1 MSRVFCWLGC
11 LLIGLSFVPNPST
24 KLANAQTTSYQVQA
38 EFQEFWQANGG
49 AGLIGEPIS
58 EALWFDGQLVQYF
71 ANQRLHWVNN
81 QVVPAKLGL
90 DLFQASR
97 RTWQNQRQHLPT
109 KQCLWVESSK
119 RSICEPF
126 LSFWQANGEANS
138 LGNPITE
145 TVTETNPLTGKIA
158 TMQYF
163 EQQLLAVDPASQ
175 QTKLSPL
182 GQWQA
187 SWLLNGTRQA
197 SPIRATL
204 SGPQAALTP
213 LEQLIIQIDAGTYVG
228 PASLRIVDSAGQLE
242 TSQNLNLT
250 GQSQS
255 LKLQAQGALGQHYA
269 VLLIE
274 GKVAAINSS
283 IYQLDAR
290 TSIQTGVAAYDT
302 MPSKVEEFLRNDV
315 SSYEY
320 NGYPIRGYRSP
331 DSYLIWL
338 RDHVHQ
344 GLGYRYFEHD
354 MTSTLDY
361 FRREQKAN
369 GAFDDYFAMVNGE
382 PVQGRIEVEADLE
395 YLFVQGVYQAWQA
408 TGDSS
413 WMLEQKPAMLRGINY
428 SLSDPQRWNPDLQLI
443 RRPYTIDTWDF
454 EYGGPTIAPDGKSS
468 PRHWI
473 DAKTRFGI
481 MHGDN
486 TGMAHALAL
495 LGKLEVSQA
504 NFAQANEW
512 LIRSQQLTK
521 QLNQVAWNGK
531 FYIHNVLEQ
540 PFDIPEVDE
549 ARQLSLS
556 NSYALNRYGMEA
568 SRALAIIDEYYQRRV
583 ADSSNLSSEW
593 FSIDPPFPAE
603 RFGTTPGWGNQPG
616 EYVNGGRM
624 PLVGGEL
631 ARGTFRWGQPAYG
644 FDILRRYAQMIEAQ
658 GGSYLWYYPA
668 GNPGVSGPQTLA
680 TDGWGSTAMLA
691 ALIEG
696 AAGVTDQAALY
707 QHAILSPRWIVEPEV
722 QQAQVTARYAA
733 SQGYV
738 SYRWQRQTNGFQL
751 DFTGSGQETTLQLF
765 LPNDAPAN
773 VKLTINGLVSFGH
786 ERSIGP
792 SRYLEVRLTKATGT
806 VNVSW

>member
-1 MSRVFCWLGC
+1 MRRVFCWLGC
-11 LLIGLSFVPNPST
+11 LLIGLSFVPSQSAKP
-24 KLANAQTTSYQVQA
+24 ANAQTPNYQVQA
-38 EFQEFWQANGG
+38 EFQAFWQANGG
-49 AGLIGEPIS
+49 AAVVGEPIS

-71 ANQRLHWVNN
+71 KNQRLHWLNN

-90 DLFQASR
+90 DLFQASQ
-97 RTWQNQRQHLPT
+97 RTWQNQRQHLPNS
-109 KQCLWVESSK
+109 QCLWLEATK
-119 RSICEPF
+119 RSMCEPF
-126 LSFWQANGEANS
+126 RSYWQANGEAQQ

-145 TVTETNPLTGKIA
+145 TVTETNPLTGQIQ

-163 EQQLLAVDPASQ
+163 EQQLLVSDQANQ
-175 QTKLSPL
+175 NIMLSPL
-182 GQWQA
+182 GLWQA
-187 SWLLNGTRQA
+187 NWLLNGTRQA
-197 SPIRATL
+197 SSIRANL
-204 SGPQAALTP
+204 RGPSSILKP
-213 LEQLIIQIDAGTYVG
+213 LDQFEIHIDAGSYVG
-228 PASLRIVDSAGQLE
+228 TAILRIFDSAGQLE
-242 TSQNLNLT
+242 SSHPLNLA
-250 GQSQS
+250 GQPQNRN
-255 LKLQAQGALGQHYA
+255 LQAQGALGQHYA
-269 VLLIE
+269 VLLID

-283 IYQLDAR
+283 IYQLDAS
-290 TSIQTGVAAYDT
+290 TSIQSGVAAYDT
-302 MPSKVEEFLRNDV
+302 LPNNVRSFLRNDV
-315 SSYEY
+315 STYQY
-320 NGYPIRGYRSP
+320 KGYTIRGYRSP

-369 GAFDDYFAMVNGE
+369 GAFDDYFALLGGA
-382 PVQGRIEVEADLE
+382 PVQGRTAVEADLE
-395 YLFVQGVYQAWQA
+395 YLFVQGVHQAWQA
-408 TGDSS
+408 TGDTS

-428 SLSDPQRWNPDLQLI
+428 SLSDPQRWNPSLQLI
-443 RRPYTIDTWDF
+443 RRPYTMDTWDF

-473 DAKTRFGI
+473 DEKTRFGI

-486 TGMAHALAL
+486 TGMAHALYL
-495 LGKLEVSQA
+495 LSKLEVSQA
-504 NFAQANEW
+504 NFEQASQW
-512 LIRSQQLTK
+512 LSRSQQLTQ

-540 PFDIPEVDE
+540 AFDIAELDE
-549 ARQLSLS
+549 TRQLSLS

-583 ADSSNLSSEW
+583 ADPSNLSSEW

-603 RFGTTPGWGNQPG
+603 SFGTLPGWGNQPG

-631 ARGTFRWGQPAYG
+631 ARGAFRWGQSGYG

-658 GGSYLWYYPA
+658 GGSYLWYYPV
-668 GNPGVSGPQTLA
+668 GNPGISGPDTLA

-696 AAGVTDQAALY
+696 AAGVTDQGALY
-707 QHAILSPRWIVEPEV
+707 DHAVLSPRWIVESEV
-722 QQAQVTARYAA
+722 QQAQVTTRYAA

-738 SYRWQRQTNGFQL
+738 SYRWQRLARGIQL
-751 DFTGSGQETTLQLF
+751 DFTGSGEQTTLQLF
-765 LPNDAPAN
+765 LPNDAPESVN
-773 VKLTINGLVSFGH
+773 LTINGLPSFGH
-786 ERSIGP
+786 ERTIGT

-806 VNVSW
+806 VNLGW